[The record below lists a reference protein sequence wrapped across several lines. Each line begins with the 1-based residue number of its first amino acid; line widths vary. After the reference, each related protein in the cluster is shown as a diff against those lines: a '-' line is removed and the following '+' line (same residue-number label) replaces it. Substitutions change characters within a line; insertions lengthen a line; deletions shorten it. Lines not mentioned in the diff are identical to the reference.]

1 MDKHIL
7 YLELI
12 FLASIIVNLIVP
24 KQLFLKILLLLLTF
38 LFYLKETNSYPY
50 ITSKYNYV
58 GIGFSVILLLF
69 IISEYITH
77 IYFLVFFMCSVVAY
91 LYLFKVLFN
100 TSYGVVTS
108 STLKTATFKLEDPF
122 LKSKKE
128 FTLNYSRK
136 IPVGSTVIIELSK
149 FIIKKPIK
157 IKKVISKWT

>member
-1 MDKHIL
+1 MDKHVL
-7 YLELI
+7 YLQLI
-12 FLASIIVNLIVP
+12 FLASIIVNLLVP

-38 LFYLKETNSYPY
+38 LFYLKETESYPY
-50 ITSKYNYV
+50 IKSKYNYV

-77 IYFLVFFMCSVVAY
+77 IYFLVFFMCAVVLY

-100 TSYGVVTS
+100 TTYGVVVKSTS
-108 STLKTATFKLEDPF
+108 KTATIKIEDPF

-128 FTLNYSRK
+128 YVLNYSKK
-136 IPVGSTVIIELSK
+136 IDVGSIVILELSK

-157 IKKVISKWT
+157 IKKVISK